1 MQNPP
6 TQVHT
11 LQLCER
17 TQRNLMTAILEDQE
31 GQAIV
36 AMVFQAVRL
45 CLRMLAAVDLAM
57 AANLLREAVVAR
69 DLEHGSST
77 MIPICSA
84 CSVTCQ

>member
-45 CLRMLAAVDLAM
+45 CLQMLAAVDLAM
-57 AANLLREAVVAR
+57 AANLLREAVAR
-69 DLEHGSST
+69 DLAHGSST
-77 MIPICSA
+77 MIPTCSA
-84 CSVTCQ
+84 CSATCQ